1 MHKLEPYW
9 RMRIRSPVFL
19 FSTLGGLLVAA
30 LAILG
35 FCTTAAARDPEV
47 TGVRLGLNPPSAAQG
62 TTRVVL
68 DLTEAVPYS
77 AFLLGSP
84 YRLVIDL
91 PEVGWS
97 ADGGSK
103 QETIGLVERLRY
115 GHFRPGNS
123 RVVVDLMGPAKILRH
138 SALSEPDR
146 IVFDIAPVGQARF
159 TPGQKVG
166 LKGWEPPTS
175 EPMPLPRQKPGNAND
190 KRVVVIDA
198 GHGGVDPGAVR
209 GQTHEKRITLA
220 IANAVK
226 VQLEKSGRYR
236 VVMTRTRD
244 VFLELRERVEVA
256 QASRGDIF
264 ISLHADTHP
273 KSSTRGASVYTLSQK
288 ASDEEA
294 AALAAK
300 ENNADII
307 AGTPIDAA
315 AYSDET
321 IDILRDLQRRQT
333 DRHSVVFARMLT
345 GQLDKKGIG
354 LAQRKAHRYAGFVV
368 LKSPNVPSVLV
379 ELGYLSNKDDR
390 QMLQTSRF
398 RSSVAKSVLASV
410 DQYFKYVDDLARR

>member
-1 MHKLEPYW
+1 MATALA
-9 RMRIRSPVFL
+9 L
-19 FSTLGGLLVAA
+19 LLVC
-30 LAILG
+30 G
-35 FCTTAAARDPEV
+35 SAAASEPAV
-47 TGVRLGLNPPSAAQG
+47 TGVRLGLDPPSTTKG

-68 DLTEAVPYS
+68 DLTNSVPYS

-91 PEVGWS
+91 PEVAWS

-103 QETIGLVERLRY
+103 QETVGLVERLRY

-123 RVVVDLMGPAKILRH
+123 RVVVDLMGPAKIIRH
-138 SALSEPDR
+138 SVLTKPDR
-146 IVFDIAPVGQARF
+146 IVFDIAPVGPARF
-159 TPGQKVG
+159 APGQKVG
-166 LKGWEPPTS
+166 IDGWEPPNLAA
-175 EPMPLPRQKPGNAND
+175 MPLPKQKPGNVTG

-209 GQTHEKRITLA
+209 GRTYEKRITLA

-226 VQLEKSGRYR
+226 SQLEKSGRYR
-236 VVMTRTRD
+236 VVMTRSRD

-256 QASRGDIF
+256 HANKGDIF

-273 KSSTRGASVYTLSQK
+273 KGATRGASVYTLSQK
-288 ASDEEA
+288 ASDAEA

-300 ENNADII
+300 ENNADVI
-307 AGTPIDAA
+307 AGTPIDTA

-345 GQLDKKGIG
+345 GQLGKKGVA
-354 LAQRKAHRYAGFVV
+354 LAQRKAHRFAGFVV

-390 QMLQTSRF
+390 QMLQTPAF
-398 RSSVAKSVLASV
+398 RSMVAKAMLASV

>member
-1 MHKLEPYW
+1 
-9 RMRIRSPVFL
+9 
-19 FSTLGGLLVAA
+19 
-30 LAILG
+30 LAILPLCG
-35 FCTTAAARDPEV
+35 SAAAKEPVV
-47 TGVRLGLNPPSAAQG
+47 TGVRLGLNPPSTAKG

-68 DLTEAVPYS
+68 DLTSSVPYS

-91 PEVGWS
+91 PEVAWS
-97 ADGGSK
+97 ANGGSE
-103 QETIGLVERLRY
+103 QETVGLVERLRY

-138 SALSEPDR
+138 SVLTKPDR
-146 IVFDIAPVGQARF
+146 IVFDIAPVGSARF
-159 TPGQKVG
+159 TPGRKVG
-166 LKGWEPPTS
+166 IEGWEPPTAAS
-175 EPMPLPRQKPGNAND
+175 MPLPKRKPDNLHG

-209 GQTHEKRITLA
+209 GRTYEKRITLA
-220 IANAVK
+220 VANAVK
-226 VQLEKSGRYR
+226 EQLEKSGRYR
-236 VVMTRTRD
+236 VIMTRSRD

-256 QASRGDIF
+256 QANKGDIF
-264 ISLHADTHP
+264 LSLHADTHP

-288 ASDEEA
+288 ASDKEA

-300 ENNADII
+300 ENNADLI
-307 AGTPIDAA
+307 AGTPIDAST
-315 AYSDET
+315 YSDET

-333 DRHSVVFARMLT
+333 DRHSVIFARMLT
-345 GQLDKKGIG
+345 GHLGKKGIG
-354 LAQRKAHRYAGFVV
+354 LSRRKAHRFAGFVV

-398 RSSVAKSVLASV
+398 RDTVAKSVLAAV

>member
-1 MHKLEPYW
+1 MSL
-9 RMRIRSPVFL
+9 RSPVFL
-19 FSTLGGLLVAA
+19 FSSLGGLLGVVAA
-30 LAILG
+30 FLVLCG
-35 FCTTAAARDPEV
+35 TAAAKEPAV
-47 TGVRLGLNPPSAAQG
+47 TGVRLGLNPPSTAKG

-68 DLTEAVPYS
+68 DLTNAVPYS

-91 PEVGWS
+91 PEVSWS
-97 ADGGSK
+97 ANGGSK
-103 QETIGLVERLRY
+103 QESVGLVERLRY

-138 SALSEPDR
+138 SVLAKPDR
-146 IVFDIAPVGQARF
+146 IVFDIAPVGAARF

-166 LKGWEPPTS
+166 IKGWEPPS
-175 EPMPLPRQKPGNAND
+175 SKSVPLPGRKPDNING

-209 GQTHEKRITLA
+209 GRTYEKRITLA

-226 VQLEKSGRYR
+226 DHLVKSGRYR
-236 VVMTRTRD
+236 VVMTRSRD

-256 QASRGDIF
+256 QAHKGDIF
-264 ISLHADTHP
+264 ISLHADTNP
-273 KSSTRGASVYTLSQK
+273 KSATRGASVYTLSQN
-288 ASDEEA
+288 ASDKEA

-300 ENNADII
+300 ENNADAI
-307 AGTPIDAA
+307 AGTPIDPA

-333 DRHSVVFARMLT
+333 DRHSVIFARMLT
-345 GQLDKKGIG
+345 GQLGKEGVR
-354 LAQRKAHRYAGFVV
+354 LARKKAHRFAGFVV

-379 ELGYLSNKDDR
+379 ELGYLSNKFDR
-390 QMLQTSRF
+390 KMLQTSRF
-398 RSSVAKSVLASV
+398 RGRVAKTVLASV